1 MRRAIKWERVE
12 NMAGQCSDG
21 GNHWV
26 PLIMMP
32 MVVLLADASDGA
44 ADEADDAVA
53 PLADA

>member
-1 MRRAIKWERVE
+1 MFTQVF
-12 NMAGQCSDG
+12 G
-21 GNHWV
+21 GGDHWV